1 MPVVHV
7 GPPATGE
14 SAGQEEVL
22 VVHRHEAAG
31 VGGGHLGVG
40 IRGQFLEASP
50 VLCNLQIRLTFYS
63 IRLRFL
69 TSFKVRFEINLSFL
83 MSRENMSRFDHSELT
98 RKVNL
103 TSRGSPW

>member
-1 MPVVHV
+1 MDQPVSVREPAAVILPAHPHALQLPPRVAVPVVHV

-50 VLCNLQIRLTFYS
+50 VLCYLQIRLPF
-63 IRLRFL
+63 
-69 TSFKVRFEINLSFL
+69 
-83 MSRENMSRFDHSELT
+83 
-98 RKVNL
+98 
-103 TSRGSPW
+103 